1 MTRQQP
7 PLPIRVHPIV
17 LGTIVFIASET
28 MFFAALFATYY
39 DLKSTNAAWP
49 GSYRHLDVLS
59 ASFGTCFLVASSLMM
74 FPMMRALAKRR
85 MKAAYG
91 WLYGAIIGGLGYVGS
106 AVHSYSKLDFTMHTD
121 AYGSI
126 YLTLTG
132 FHLLH
137 VIAGVLMLIAL
148 YYALQSP
155 AMRVDRHEA
164 AEAISYYWHFVT
176 VMWLGIYTTVYW
188 IR

>member
-1 MTRQQP
+1 MASLER
-7 PLPIRVHPIV
+7 PLPIRAHPVV

-39 DLKSTNAAWP
+39 NLKARSTVWP
-49 GSYRHLDVLS
+49 PAGTHLDMVGPAIGTALLILSS
-59 ASFGTCFLVASSLMM
+59 ASAFAVMNSLRHRNVRHAQAWL
-74 FPMMRALAKRR
+74 F
-85 MKAAYG
+85 AAI
-91 WLYGAIIGGLGYVGS
+91 LGGFGYVADAMYGY
-106 AVHSYSKLDFTMHTD
+106 AEQDFGIRSG

-126 YLTLTG
+126 YVTMTG

-137 VIAGVLMLIAL
+137 VVAGVILLLGL
-148 YYALQSP
+148 YYGIRSP
-155 AMRVDRHEA
+155 AVRVDSHEG